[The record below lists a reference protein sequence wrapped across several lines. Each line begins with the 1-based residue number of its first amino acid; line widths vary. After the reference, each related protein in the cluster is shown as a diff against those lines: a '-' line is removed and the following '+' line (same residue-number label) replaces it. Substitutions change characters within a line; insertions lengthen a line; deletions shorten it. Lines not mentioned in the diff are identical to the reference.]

1 MDITFIGYVIYGCVL
16 FLLILF
22 AVCVVFFTHAVYTD
36 HKQNK
41 KTSTVTP
48 DSQNIELAE
57 LQNKIQ
63 ELNYSINGIH
73 TRLHLD
79 SENHIQVINTLLHY
93 NNELQTITL
102 RELNRTTTKTTARR
116 RYHKLR

>member
-22 AVCVVFFTHAVYTD
+22 AVCTVFFTHAVYTD

-41 KTSTVTP
+41 KISTVTP
-48 DSQNIELAE
+48 DSQITK

-63 ELNYSINGIH
+63 ELSYSVNGIH
-73 TRLHLD
+73 TRLSLE
-79 SENHIQVINTLLHY
+79 SENQLQIINTLLHY

-102 RELNRTTTKTTARR
+102 TELNRTTTKTTARR